1 MFQIISHSI
10 ELLTLI
16 SFSEFEFSTVNYLD
30 LPPFFTWWQKV
41 QNFAC
46 ILYNMHVKF
55 VKEFG
60 NNKKYLSQF
69 IFRSLFLT

>member
-1 MFQIISHSI
+1 MIQIISHSI

-16 SFSEFEFSTVNYLD
+16 SFSEFEFSTVNYLY

-46 ILYNMHVKF
+46 ILYSMHVKF

-69 IFRSLFLT
+69 IFCTVSF